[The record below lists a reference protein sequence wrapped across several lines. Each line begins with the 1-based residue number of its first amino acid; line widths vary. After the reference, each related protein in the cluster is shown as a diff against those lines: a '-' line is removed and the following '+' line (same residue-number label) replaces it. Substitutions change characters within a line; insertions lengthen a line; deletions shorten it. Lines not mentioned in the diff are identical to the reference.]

1 MSPVCELRT
10 ANCELRN
17 SGFSLLEVLIAL
29 TIISIVLTALYTTFL
44 LSHKAV
50 DAMEDSVLRLQ
61 EVRNVMDTLR
71 RELES
76 SYYSEESSYTI
87 FRTEDRD
94 SYGRQAS
101 RLTFTSYSSVRPA
114 ISRITYMAEDVKG
127 SLMLRKKIEPQQKKN
142 PEEAALDLIEGIGSF
157 SIEVR
162 HDNKWLKTW
171 DTGLTKKMP
180 DEIRV
185 SLRIS
190 GKGIDSGKGKAGLS
204 IDSLVISEVIR
215 PRIGRAL

>member
-10 ANCELRN
+10 ANCELR
-17 SGFSLLEVLIAL
+17 SGGFTLIEVLTAL
-29 TIISIVLTALYTTFL
+29 AIISIVLTALYTTFL

-61 EVRNVMDTLR
+61 EMRNVMDIIR
-71 RELES
+71 KELES

-101 RLTFTSYSSVRPA
+101 RLTFTSYSPLRPA
-114 ISRITYMAEDVKG
+114 ISRITYMVEDEKG
-127 SLMLRKKIEPQQKKN
+127 RLVLKKVMGSPLNKN
-142 PEEAALDLIEGIGSF
+142 PEETALDLIEGIGSF

-162 HDNKWLKTW
+162 QDNKWLKTW

-190 GKGIDSGKGKAGLS
+190 MKGLETGKGKAGLS
-204 IDSLVISEVIR
+204 TDSVVISEIIR
-215 PRIGRAL
+215 PMIGKAL

>member
-10 ANCELRN
+10 ANCELRT
-17 SGFSLLEVLIAL
+17 SGFSLLEVLIAP

-50 DAMEDSVLRLQ
+50 DAMEGSVLRLQ
-61 EVRNVMDTLR
+61 EMRNVMDTLR

-94 SYGRQAS
+94 SYGREAS

-114 ISRITYMAEDVKG
+114 ISRITYIEDEK
-127 SLMLRKKIEPQQKKN
+127 
-142 PEEAALDLIEGIGSF
+142 EGLC
-157 SIEVR
+157 
-162 HDNKWLKTW
+162 LK
-171 DTGLTKKMP
+171 
-180 DEIRV
+180 R
-185 SLRIS
+185 
-190 GKGIDSGKGKAGLS
+190 
-204 IDSLVISEVIR
+204 
-215 PRIGRAL
+215 